1 LIGFVHRHPRHP
13 QIGQSSLRRRG
24 APIQG
29 VRVSIRLPEPET
41 VVARTVQLGTSEP
54 ARHPLVVTADPELLD
69 DLVRVAADVGVLID
83 VAPDPAAA
91 RSWYGRAPLVLVG
104 IDAAA
109 SCARAGLGQRPA
121 LVLVGRHTD
130 PGPPE
135 WTVAEELG
143 VEHVVALPA
152 GESWLAT
159 RLRKVPGGAPPGQV
173 VAVLGGRG
181 GAGASV
187 FAAGLAVTAAR
198 AGWRT
203 LLIDADPLGGG
214 VDLVLGWEA
223 LDGLRWP
230 ALSAASG
237 RVSPPALVDALPQR
251 GELVVLSWD
260 RGEVLAV
267 PAEAMATAL
276 DAGRR
281 GRDLVIVDLPRR
293 LDDASLLALGT
304 ADRGYLVIPA
314 ELRACAAAAR
324 VVAVAGPHCPTLAA
338 VVRGPAP
345 GGLRAKDVAQAIGI
359 PLAGSLRAEPRLAAG
374 LERGEPPARD
384 GAGPLAGLCQRIL
397 DDLGAA
403 AARSLA

>member
-1 LIGFVHRHPRHP
+1 MP
-13 QIGQSSLRRRG
+13 
-24 APIQG
+24 
-29 VRVSIRLPEPET
+29 
-41 VVARTVQLGTSEP
+41 ARTVQLAAAEP
-54 ARHPLVVTADPELLD
+54 ARHPLVVTADPDLLD
-69 DLVRVAADVGVLID
+69 DVLRVSAEVGVLVD

-91 RSWYGRAPLVLVG
+91 RPWYASAPLVLVG

-109 SCARAGLGQRPA
+109 ACVRARMGRRPS
-121 LVLVGRHTD
+121 LILVGRYD
-130 PGPPE
+130 DAGPPD
-135 WTVAEELG
+135 WSAADQLG
-143 VEHVVALPA
+143 VEHVVALPT
-152 GESWLAT
+152 GEPWLLE
-159 RLRKVPGGAPPGQV
+159 RLRRLTESSPPGQV

-187 FAAGLAVTAAR
+187 FASGLAVTAAR

-214 VDLVLGWEA
+214 VDLVLGWES

-230 ALSAASG
+230 ALSETSG
-237 RVSPPALVDALPQR
+237 RVSPPSLVEVLPRR

-260 RGEVLAV
+260 RGEVVAV

-281 GRDLVIVDLPRR
+281 GRDLVVVDLPRR
-293 LDDASLLALGT
+293 LDDASLLALGA
-304 ADRGYLVIPA
+304 ADRGFLVLPA

-324 VVAVAGPHCPTLAA
+324 VAAVAAPHCPSLAV

-345 GGLRAKDVAQAIGI
+345 GGLRAKEVAQALGL
-359 PLAGSLRAEPRLAAG
+359 PLAGSLRAEPRLASS

-384 GAGPLAGLCQRIL
+384 GRGPLAELCQRLL
-397 DDLGAA
+397 DELGTAQRSAA
-403 AARSLA
+403 

>member
-1 LIGFVHRHPRHP
+1 
-13 QIGQSSLRRRG
+13 
-24 APIQG
+24 
-29 VRVSIRLPEPET
+29 
-41 VVARTVQLGTSEP
+41 VARTVQLGTSEP

-91 RSWYGRAPLVLVG
+91 RPWYGRAPLVLVG

-109 SCARAGLGQRPA
+109 ACLRARLGRRPA
-121 LVLVGRHTD
+121 LVLVGRHAGT
-130 PGPPE
+130 GPPDWPE
-135 WTVAEELG
+135 ADQLG

-159 RLRKVPGGAPPGQV
+159 RLRKLSDGAPAGQV

-187 FAAGLAVTAAR
+187 FATGLAVTAAR

-214 VDLVLGWEA
+214 VDLVLGWET

-260 RGEVLAV
+260 RGEVVEV

-304 ADRGYLVIPA
+304 ADRGYLVVPA

-324 VVAVAGPHCPTLAA
+324 VATVAGPHCPSLAA

-359 PLAGSLRAEPRLAAG
+359 PLAGTLRAEPRLAAG

-384 GAGPLAGLCQRIL
+384 GAGPLAALCQRIL
-397 DDLGAA
+397 DELGAA
-403 AARSLA
+403 ASRSLA

>member
-1 LIGFVHRHPRHP
+1 M
-13 QIGQSSLRRRG
+13 
-24 APIQG
+24 A
-29 VRVSIRLPEPET
+29 
-41 VVARTVQLGTSEP
+41 ARTVQLGTSEP

-69 DLVRVAADVGVLID
+69 DVLRIAADVGVLVD

-91 RSWYGRAPLVLVG
+91 RPWYGPAPLVLVG
-104 IDAAA
+104 IDAAPD
-109 SCARAGLGQRPA
+109 CVRARLGRRPA
-121 LVLVGRHTD
+121 VVLVGRHD
-130 PGPPE
+130 DAGPPD
-135 WTVAEELG
+135 WTVADELG
-143 VEHVVALPA
+143 VEHLVTLPI
-152 GESWLAT
+152 GEEWLAG
-159 RLRKVPGGAPPGQV
+159 RLRRLSDGAPSGQV

-187 FAAGLAVTAAR
+187 FASGLAVTAAR

-203 LLIDADPLGGG
+203 LLVDADPLGGG
-214 VDLVLGWEA
+214 VDLVLGWES

-230 ALSAASG
+230 ALTGTSG
-237 RVSPPALVDALPQR
+237 RVSPPALVDVLPQR

-260 RGEVLAV
+260 RGEVVAV

-304 ADRGYLVIPA
+304 ADRGYLVLPA

-324 VVAVAGPHCPTLAA
+324 VAAVAGPHCPSLSV

-345 GGLRAKDVAQAIGI
+345 GGLRAKDVAQALGL
-359 PLAGSLRAEPRLAAG
+359 PLAGTLRPEPRLAVG
-374 LERGEPPARD
+374 LERGEPPAKD
-384 GAGPLAGLCQRIL
+384 GRGPLAALCQRIL
-397 DDLGAA
+397 DELGAR
-403 AARSLA
+403 AARSVA

>member
-1 LIGFVHRHPRHP
+1 M
-13 QIGQSSLRRRG
+13 
-24 APIQG
+24 A
-29 VRVSIRLPEPET
+29 
-41 VVARTVQLGTSEP
+41 ARTVQLGASEP
-54 ARHPLVVTADPELLD
+54 TSRPLLVTADPDLLEEV
-69 DLVRVAADVGVLID
+69 LRIAADVGVLVD

-91 RSWYGRAPLVLVG
+91 RPWYSRAPLVIVG
-104 IDAAA
+104 IDVA
-109 SCARAGLGQRPA
+109 SLCVQARLGRHPS
-121 LVLVGRHTD
+121 LVLVGHYDDT
-130 PGPPE
+130 GPPD
-135 WTVAEELG
+135 WSVADALG
-143 VEHVVALPA
+143 AEHLVALPA
-152 GESWLAT
+152 GEHWLNERIR
-159 RLRKVPGGAPPGQV
+159 RLAEAAPPGQV

-214 VDLVLGWEA
+214 VDLVLGWES

-230 ALSAASG
+230 SLSETSG
-237 RVSPPALVDALPQR
+237 RVSPPSLVEVLPRR

-267 PAEAMATAL
+267 PAEAMETAL

-281 GRDLVIVDLPRR
+281 GRDLVVVDLPRR
-293 LDDASLLALGT
+293 LDDASLLALAS
-304 ADRGYLVIPA
+304 ADRGFLVLPA

-324 VVAVAGPHCPTLAA
+324 VAAVAAPHCPSLSV

-345 GGLRAKDVAQAIGI
+345 GGLRAREVAQALGL
-359 PLAGSLRAEPRLAAG
+359 PLAGALRAEPRLAGA

-384 GAGPLAGLCQRIL
+384 GRGPLAELCQRLL
-397 DDLGAA
+397 DELGIAERRAA
-403 AARSLA
+403 